1 MFQKIIQPYKGL
13 SKEVWILALT
23 TLINRA
29 GAMVVPFLALY
40 LTNYLE
46 FTMEQV
52 GWIMSCFGF
61 GSLAGT
67 FIGGKLADRLG
78 YHLTMYVSLL
88 GGGLVFLALQYLSDY
103 YHICVGIFI
112 LSLIADMF
120 RPAMWVALDN
130 YSLAENR
137 TRSVTLI
144 RLAINLGFSMGPAL
158 GGLIITWWTY
168 KGIFIIDGITCLT
181 AGLIIAFY
189 LSQKTEPQAKKE
201 TVESPRKSPYK
212 DRHFLIFWVALFLI
226 GFTFMQ
232 YFSTMPLYY
241 SEVLFLSEDR
251 IGLLLA
257 SNGLLIFLLEM
268 PLVNAL
274 EKSKLNHL
282 KIVIAGTLLLLLS
295 FLILNLAP
303 WIGLAIVGIVLMTF
317 GEMLGFPFSNSFAL
331 DRSKKGRQGDYMAL
345 YSMSFS
351 VAHILGPN
359 IGMQFSAQF
368 GFENTWYLMGF
379 LCLISCAILFYL
391 QQRIAD

>member
-1 MFQKIIQPYKGL
+1 MFEKILQPYKGL

-52 GWIMSCFGF
+52 GWIMSCYGF

-67 FIGGKLADRLG
+67 FIGGKLADRVG
-78 YHLTMYVSLL
+78 YHITMYASLL
-88 GGGLVFLALQYLSDY
+88 GAGLVFITLQFLSDY
-103 YHICVGIFI
+103 YHICIGIFI
-112 LSLIADMF
+112 LSLIADIF

-144 RLAINLGFSMGPAL
+144 RLAINLGFSLGPAA

-168 KGIFIIDGITCLT
+168 KGIFIVDGLTCII

-189 LSQKTEPQAKKE
+189 LSQKTVPQAKKD
-201 TVESPRKSPYK
+201 TVLSPKKSPYK
-212 DRHFLIFWVALFLI
+212 DRLFLVFWLALFLI

-232 YFSTMPLYY
+232 YFSTVPLYY

-257 SNGLLIFLLEM
+257 SNGLLIFFLEM
-268 PLVNAL
+268 PLVNAF

-282 KIVIAGTLLLLLS
+282 KIVIAGTILLMLS
-295 FLILNLAP
+295 FLVLNLGP
-303 WIGLAIVGIVLMTF
+303 WVGMAILGIVLMTF

-331 DRSKKGRQGDYMAL
+331 DRSKRGRQGDYMAL

-351 VAHILGPN
+351 VAHIMGPN
-359 IGMQFSAQF
+359 IGMQFSAKF
-368 GFENTWYLMGF
+368 GFENTWYLMGL
-379 LCLISCAILFYL
+379 LCLVSCAILFYL
-391 QQRIAD
+391 QQQIAD